1 MSNRISGILLITLI
15 ALCSIIVM
23 EVRSG
28 VPSVEDLKAFPERNK
43 DSTQA
48 GPVRLTLPPL
58 AALSETIDRP
68 LFVDTRRPPDVGTSE
83 ALATAAPI
91 PLGPSASFSLSAIVI
106 TEDERAVLLTHPQS
120 GALTRVAEGE
130 TVAGWRLDK
139 VENDRVIFSK
149 DGETQ
154 EAALRTFGPPPPRR
168 GVQRQSPAISGGD
181 TPDRGPRQTQGRT
194 RLRPLMPQEAPVS
207 ER

>member
-28 VPSVEDLKAFPERNK
+28 VPSVEDLKASPEKNK
-43 DSTQA
+43 DATQA

-68 LFVDTRRPPDVGTSE
+68 LFVDTRRPHDAETSN
-83 ALATAAPI
+83 ALATVAPI
-91 PLGPSASFSLSAIVI
+91 PLGPAASFSLSAIVI
-106 TEDERAVLLTHPQS
+106 TENERAVLLADPQS

-139 VENDRVIFSK
+139 VENDRAIFSK
-149 DGETQ
+149 DGETR

-168 GVQRQSPAISGGD
+168 VKRQGSGVSGGNA
-181 TPDRGPRQTQGRT
+181 TDRGPRQTQGRT